1 MIRNSKVELYIREY
15 LKQNHYGPSYREI
28 MQAVGL
34 RSLSTVRR
42 CLMMLKEEGRITFD
56 PAIPR
61 SVRLTEKEHKP
72 EIRSNPEENYQR
84 VYFELSD
91 GGKLA
96 FDFLSD
102 TPVIFG
108 GIVEHSSMKKNVT
121 GIKRVVIE

>member
-61 SVRLTEKEHKP
+61 SVRLTEKERKP
-72 EIRSNPEENYQR
+72 EIKSTPEENYQR

>member
-61 SVRLTEKEHKP
+61 SVRLTEKERKP